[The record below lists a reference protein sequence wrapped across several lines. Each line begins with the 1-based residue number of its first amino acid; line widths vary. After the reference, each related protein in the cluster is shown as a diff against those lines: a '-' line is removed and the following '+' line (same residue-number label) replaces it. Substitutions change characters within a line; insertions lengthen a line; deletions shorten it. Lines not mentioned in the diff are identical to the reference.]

1 MQHGSF
7 LAFPA
12 RIALRLNNWTS
23 RWIPSAFSIAV
34 ILTLITLATAVF
46 ATDKSVTDCI
56 RFWGD
61 GFWELL
67 AFSMQMTLIMVT
79 GYIMVVSPVMSRL
92 LNWVSKIPKT
102 ATGAVALTALVSMLL
117 AWINWGLSIIGSTI
131 LVKYMARQHKEVDYR
146 LLVAVAYFGM
156 GCTWHAGLSASAPV
170 LVATP
175 NHFMEKE
182 IGIIPLTRTIF
193 HPFNLLAATF
203 TVATMTCLAAVLH
216 PKDKTQRWVVNPKKL
231 ENVGV
236 FVVPLPERKNKFNF
250 ADFIDYRYVLN
261 LIVGVLGLIWL
272 FFNFS
277 TKGWQGITI
286 NTVNFTFLTLG
297 VLLHPSPASVL
308 KAAAES
314 GSTIYNI
321 VLQFP
326 FYSGMYGI
334 IKGSGLSDVIGDAFV
349 KIASAKTFP
358 LIVYWYSGIVNYF
371 VPSGGSKWAVE
382 APYIVDA
389 ARTLGVG
396 FDQVVVAYAWGD
408 MMTDLLQPFWAI
420 PLLTAAGIEF
430 KEILGYE
437 MIAFLIYA
445 LLVSILFYFLPFY

>member
-1 MQHGSF
+1 MQDGS
-7 LAFPA
+7 LVKLPA
-12 RIALRLNNWTS
+12 EIALRLNNWTS

-34 ILTLITLATAVF
+34 LLTLFTLAFAVI
-46 ATDKSVTDCI
+46 ATDHSLTDCI

-79 GYIMVVSPVMSRL
+79 GYIMVVSPIMNRL
-92 LNWVSKIPKT
+92 LRRVAAIPKT
-102 ATGAVALTALVSMLL
+102 PTGAVALTAAVSMLL
-117 AWINWGLSIIGSTI
+117 AWINWGLSIIGSAI
-131 LVKYMARQHKEVDYR
+131 LVKYIARQHKDVDYR

-175 NHFMEKE
+175 KHFMEAE

-193 HPFNLLAATF
+193 HPFNLLAATL
-203 TVATMTCLAAVLH
+203 TVATMTCLAAVMH
-216 PKDKTQRWVVNPKKL
+216 PKDKNQRWVVDPGKL
-231 ENVGV
+231 EKVGV
-236 FVVPLPERKNKFNF
+236 FEVPQPDRKTAFSF
-250 ADFIDYRYVLN
+250 ADFIDYRYLLN
-261 LIVGVLGLIWL
+261 LVLGILGLIWL
-272 FFNFS
+272 YFNFS
-277 TKGWQGITI
+277 TRGWQGITI

-314 GSTIYNI
+314 GSTIYNV

-349 KIASAKTFP
+349 KIAGPKTFP

-389 ARTLGVG
+389 AKSLGVG

-445 LLVSILFYFLPFY
+445 MLVSGLFYFLPFY

>member
-1 MQHGSF
+1 MS
-7 LAFPA
+7 LLRLPA
-12 RIALRLNNWTS
+12 QIALRLNNWTS

-34 ILTLITLATAVF
+34 LLTLFTLAFAVV
-46 ATDKSVTDCI
+46 ATDKSLTDCI

-79 GYIMVVSPVMSRL
+79 GYIMVVSPVMNRIL
-92 LNWVSKIPKT
+92 RWVASIPKT
-102 ATGAVALTALVSMLL
+102 PTGAVALTAFVSMML
-117 AWINWGLSIIGSTI
+117 AWLNWGLSIIGSAI
-131 LVKYMARQHKEVDYR
+131 LVKYMARQHRDVDYR

-175 NHFMEKE
+175 KHFMEAE
-182 IGIIPLTRTIF
+182 IGIIPLSQTIF
-193 HPFNLLAATF
+193 HPFNLVSA
-203 TVATMTCLAAVLH
+203 VIVIATMTIVAAMLH
-216 PKDKTQRWVVNPKKL
+216 PKNIHERRLIDPEKL
-231 ENVGV
+231 ESVGV
-236 FVVPLPERKNKFNF
+236 FVPPELEKKSTFNF
-250 ADFIDYRYVLN
+250 ADFIDYKYLLN
-261 LIVGVLGLIWL
+261 FILGILGIVWL
-272 FFNFS
+272 FLNFS
-277 TKGWQGITI
+277 ARGWQGITI
-286 NTVNFTFLTLG
+286 NTVNFCFLTLG
-297 VLLHPSPASVL
+297 ILLHPSPASVL

-349 KIASAKTFP
+349 KIAGPKTFP

-382 APYIVDA
+382 APYIIDA
-389 ARTLGVG
+389 AKSLGVS
-396 FDQVVVAYAWGD
+396 FNQVVMAYAWGD

-445 LLVSILFYFLPFY
+445 LLVSVLFYFLPFY

>member
-1 MQHGSF
+1 
-7 LAFPA
+7 
-12 RIALRLNNWTS
+12 
-23 RWIPSAFSIAV
+23 
-34 ILTLITLATAVF
+34 
-46 ATDKSVTDCI
+46 
-56 RFWGD
+56 
-61 GFWELL
+61 
-67 AFSMQMTLIMVT
+67 MQMTLIMVT
-79 GYIMVVSPVMSRL
+79 GYIMVVSPVMNRL
-92 LNWVSKIPKT
+92 LNWVSTIPKT
-102 ATGAVALTALVSMLL
+102 ATGAIALTALVSMLL
-117 AWINWGLSIIGSTI
+117 AWINWGLSIIGSAI
-131 LVKYMARQHKEVDYR
+131 LVKYIARQHKDIDYR

-175 NHFMEKE
+175 GHFMEKE

-193 HPFNLLAATF
+193 HPFNLLTATL
-203 TVATMTCLAAVLH
+203 TLLTMTCLAAVLH
-216 PKDKTQRWVVNPKKL
+216 PKDKTQRWIVDPKKL

-236 FVVPLPERKNKFNF
+236 FVVPLPELKTKFNL
-250 ADFIDYRYVLN
+250 ADFIDYRYLLN
-261 LIVGVLGLIWL
+261 LIVGVLGLVWL
-272 FFNFS
+272 FLNFS

-349 KIASAKTFP
+349 KIASVKTFP
-358 LIVYWYSGIVNYF
+358 MIVYWYSGIVNYF

-445 LLVSILFYFLPFY
+445 VLVSILFYFLPFY

>member
-1 MQHGSF
+1 MENHSLF
-7 LAFPA
+7 SLPA
-12 RIALRLNNWTS
+12 RIAVRLNNWTS
-23 RWIPSAFSIAV
+23 RWIPSAFSIA
-34 ILTLITLATAVF
+34 ILLTLFTFGAATI
-46 ATDKSVTDCI
+46 ATKSSFLDCI
-56 RFWGD
+56 QFWGD

-79 GYIMVVSPVMSRL
+79 GYIMVVSPVMNRFLRFVSR
-92 LNWVSKIPKT
+92 IPKSS
-102 ATGAVALTALVSMLL
+102 TGAVVLTALGSMLL
-117 AWINWGLSIIGSTI
+117 AWVNWGLSIIGSAV
-131 LVKYMARQHKEVDYR
+131 LVKYMVRQHKDVDYR

-175 NHFMEKE
+175 KHFMEKE
-182 IGIIPLTRTIF
+182 IGIIPLSQTIF
-193 HPFNLLAATF
+193 HPFNLLSTLIVI
-203 TVATMTCLAAVLH
+203 VAMVLIAYVLH
-216 PKDKTQRWVVNPKKL
+216 PRNVQQRKLIDPEKL
-231 ENVGV
+231 ESIGV
-236 FVVPLPERKNKFNF
+236 FAPPEQASKSGFHF
-250 ADFIDYRYVLN
+250 ADFLDYRYLLN
-261 LIVGVLGLIWL
+261 LVLGALGVAWL
-272 FFNFS
+272 CINFS
-277 TKGWQGITI
+277 TRGWQGITI
-286 NTVNFTFLTLG
+286 NTVNFAFLTIG
-297 VLLHPSPASVL
+297 ILLHPSPASVL

-334 IKGSGLSDVIGDAFV
+334 IKGSGLSDVIGNAFV
-349 KIASAKTFP
+349 KIATPKTFP

-382 APYIVDA
+382 APYIINA
-389 ARTLGVG
+389 AKTLGVG

-445 LLVSILFYFLPFY
+445 LLVSLFFYFLPFY